1 MKYQGYSFQTSLAVA
16 GVEEKDSLIE
26 ISTILETVAIL
37 VRKLRG
43 HVKIVISNME
53 NGAINAEK
61 SKLDVL
67 IPLGEGVE
75 ELSAQDGSI

>member
-1 MKYQGYSFQTSLAVA
+1 M
-16 GVEEKDSLIE
+16 E

-37 VRKLRG
+37 VRKLWG
-43 HVKIVISNME
+43 HVKIVISNMG
-53 NGAINAEK
+53 NGVINAEK

-75 ELSAQDGSI
+75 ELSAQDSSI